1 MTCGKGVGITLM
13 KARVFRKLCQW
24 WNGMTYGKGVGI
36 TLMKARVFRKLRQWW
51 KDMTYGKCVG
61 IAFMKARVCRGAATM
76 MTRYG
81 VRLVRQ
87 GDTAASSQWVCRN
100 APPQNGL

>member
-1 MTCGKGVGITLM
+1 MWCLFSIISH
-13 KARVFRKLCQW
+13 
-24 WNGMTYGKGVGI
+24 GMTAVCYPWLFAAI
-36 TLMKARVFRKLRQWW
+36 
-51 KDMTYGKCVG
+51 
-61 IAFMKARVCRGAATM
+61 CRGAASM

-100 APPQNGL
+100 APPQKGRRR